1 MVFAWSTPIVASVDE
16 IQLDEAIG
24 PATDADLALPI
35 EAVQLLRSIE
45 RAFGQSF
52 ALLECSNGKVLR
64 KALDGLQV
72 DLYTRIPTCEQVA
85 ERGIPEI
92 LDEVS
97 PLLMLAVPL
106 PSASPGSMTVA
117 VATFLTE
124 RIESESEIAAAAAAF
139 GVAPGEA
146 FRWAQARSVWP
157 PKAIQEVS
165 TAVCEK
171 TSLQQ
176 STATM
181 KRQLADIS
189 SHLLM
194 TFEEITLLHRLTE
207 HLLISESV
215 TDICEMSVNWL
226 NDVIPSKSV
235 AIWFSSFEHLQ
246 SQHAQGGDS
255 KPVLIS
261 HGECPS
267 NGMRSS
273 NLLSGWARALRQS
286 RLCSTAA

>member
-1 MVFAWSTPIVASVDE
+1 ASST
-16 IQLDEAIG
+16 LNNEAIA
-24 PATDADLALPI
+24 PPLDADLALPI
-35 EAVQLLRSIE
+35 EASQLLRSIE

-52 ALLECSNGKVLR
+52 ALLECGNGKVLR
-64 KALDGLQV
+64 PAANGLPV

-85 ERGIPEI
+85 ERGLPEI

-106 PSASPGSMTVA
+106 PSANPGSAMVA

-124 RIESESEIAAAAAAF
+124 RIECEAQIAAP
-139 GVAPGEA
+139 GAPVGIEVVQA
-146 FRWAQARSVWP
+146 FRWSQAQNPWP
-157 PKAIQEVS
+157 PRAIQEVS
-165 TAVCEK
+165 TAIVEK
-171 TSLQQ
+171 TSMQQ
-176 STATM
+176 STAQM

-207 HLLISESV
+207 HLSISQSV

-226 NDVIPSKSV
+226 NDVIPARSV

-246 SQHAQGGDS
+246 SQHAQGADNR
-255 KPVLIS
+255 PVLIT
-261 HGECPS
+261 HGNCPLAE
-267 NGMRSS
+267 RDFDKFFE
-273 NLLSGWARALRQS
+273 
-286 RLCSTAA
+286 RLGPR